1 MLKIYQCEACKK
13 TLISKVELRLEGWK
27 ELIAGSTDAAQ
38 EKHVPVVSV
47 DGNSVKVDV
56 GSVAHPMTEEHLDGV
71 VELEEATFSIPWP
84 RSEFEREIK
93 ENNMAIYYVAVED
106 GKVLGYAG
114 MWHVV
119 VEGHIT
125 NVGVLEEARCKGI
138 GSMLMEKLIEIAVE
152 KQMYGI
158 TLEVRMGNAPAQAL
172 YHKYGFKAEGI
183 RKNYYPD
190 TKEDAS
196 IMWKYFSEEN

>member
-1 MLKIYQCEACKK
+1 MADYE
-13 TLISKVELRLEGWK
+13 ISLM
-27 ELIAGSTDAAQ
+27 TAADI
-38 EKHVPVVSV
+38 
-47 DGNSVKVDV
+47 DGMHDIEV
-56 GSVAHPMTEEHLDGV
+56 
-71 VELEEATFSIPWP
+71 ATFASPWSRKSIEDELANPCA
-84 RSEFEREIK
+84 RYLVARENGQVI
-93 ENNMAIYYVAVED
+93 
-106 GKVLGYAG
+106 GYAG

-125 NVGVLEEARCKGI
+125 NVGVLEEARRKGI

-152 KQMYGI
+152 KKMYGI

-190 TKEDAS
+190 TKEDAI
-196 IMWKYFSEEN
+196 IMWKYFTEE

>member
-1 MLKIYQCEACKK
+1 MIE
-13 TLISKVELRLEGWK
+13 IV
-27 ELIAGSTDAAQ
+27 
-38 EKHVPVVSV
+38 
-47 DGNSVKVDV
+47 
-56 GSVAHPMTEEHLDGV
+56 PMTEEHIDGV
-71 VELEEATFSIPWP
+71 VAVEEATFSIPWP

-106 GKVLGYAG
+106 GKVVGYAG

-125 NVGVLEEARCKGI
+125 NVGVLEETRGKGV
-138 GSMLMEKLIEIAVE
+138 GSMLMEKLIEVGIE
-152 KQMYGI
+152 KKMYGI

-172 YHKYGFKAEGI
+172 YHKFGFKAEGI

-190 TKEDAS
+190 TKEDAI
-196 IMWKYFSEEN
+196 IMWRYFTDEDFA

>member
-1 MLKIYQCEACKK
+1 
-13 TLISKVELRLEGWK
+13 
-27 ELIAGSTDAAQ
+27 
-38 EKHVPVVSV
+38 
-47 DGNSVKVDV
+47 
-56 GSVAHPMTEEHLDGV
+56 
-71 VELEEATFSIPWP
+71 
-84 RSEFEREIK
+84 
-93 ENNMAIYYVAVED
+93 MAIYYVAVED
-106 GKVLGYAG
+106 GKILGYAG

-138 GSMLMEKLIEIAVE
+138 GSMLMEKLIEIGVE
-152 KQMYGI
+152 KKMYGI

-190 TKEDAS
+190 TKEDAI
-196 IMWKYFSEEN
+196 IMWKYFEE

>member
-1 MLKIYQCEACKK
+1 M
-13 TLISKVELRLEGWK
+13 
-27 ELIAGSTDAAQ
+27 IAI
-38 EKHVPVVSV
+38 VP
-47 DGNSVKVDV
+47 
-56 GSVAHPMTEEHLDGV
+56 MMEEHIDGV
-71 VELEEATFSIPWP
+71 VAVEEGTFSIPWT
-84 RSEFEREIK
+84 RADFEREVR
-93 ENNMAIYYVAVED
+93 ENNMAIYFVAVED
-106 GKVLGYAG
+106 GKVVGYAG

-125 NVGVLEEARCKGI
+125 NVGVLEETRGKGV
-138 GSMLMEKLIEIAVE
+138 GSMLMEKLIEVAEE
-152 KQMYGI
+152 KKMFGI

-190 TKEDAS
+190 TKEDAI

>member
-1 MLKIYQCEACKK
+1 MIE
-13 TLISKVELRLEGWK
+13 I
-27 ELIAGSTDAAQ
+27 I
-38 EKHVPVVSV
+38 
-47 DGNSVKVDV
+47 
-56 GSVAHPMTEEHLDGV
+56 PMAEEHLDGV

-106 GKVLGYAG
+106 GKIIGYAG

-125 NVGVLEEARCKGI
+125 NVGVLEEARCKGV
-138 GSMLMEKLIEIAVE
+138 GSMLMEKLIEVAVE

-158 TLEVRMGNAPAQAL
+158 TL
-172 YHKYGFKAEGI
+172 
-183 RKNYYPD
+183 
-190 TKEDAS
+190 
-196 IMWKYFSEEN
+196 